1 MHSTYVAKGLW
12 DPKDLVFKQEKKT
25 NKIIVEEGKEKVQ
38 EVKDK
43 N

>member
-1 MHSTYVAKGLW
+1 MDFGT
-12 DPKDLVFKQEKKT
+12 PKNWPLSRKKKT